1 MSFQWIDIA
10 FQEALVYDGLANL
23 EGLLNDLNT
32 RVAEEQKVSI
42 LDVALRVTPTR
53 WWYMHRKELPN
64 WYMVETTMINH
75 FASSKEAKG
84 TN

>member
-32 RVAEEQKVSI
+32 RVVEEQKVSI
-42 LDVALRVTPTR
+42 LDVSLRGTPMR
-53 WWYMHRKELPN
+53 WWDMHLNEFPN
-64 WYMVETTMINH
+64 WHMVETTVIHH
-75 FASSKEAKG
+75 F
-84 TN
+84 